1 MVVSESEVPPV
12 HDGGLLIHP
21 DLLARTVANTD
32 RFSPAPLNSAAR
44 VQSGALAF
52 GLLVDRNIGVGILP
66 ESEETLV
73 GGG

>member
-1 MVVSESEVPPV
+1 MFLNRERVQVEIA
-12 HDGGLLIHP
+12 GGLLIHP
-21 DLLARTVANTD
+21 DLFARTVANTD

-66 ESEETLV
+66 ERQKFLI
-73 GGG
+73 